1 MTGRRGEGEIATQS
15 IEDTQPGL
23 VVLRAGGIDSRQ
35 SLSLAHVDPGTWRSC
50 GRDKGAPSR
59 HGGA

>member
-1 MTGRRGEGEIATQS
+1 MMTGRRGEGEIATQS

-35 SLSLAHVDPGTWRSC
+35 SLSLAHVDPGTWRFMW
-50 GRDKGAPSR
+50 
-59 HGGA
+59 